1 VNWRRILSPP
11 SSYRSV
17 WVATVLLFLV
27 SLVVAPNSLS
37 GNSVGG
43 MLSFAAVLMVV
54 AAGQT
59 VVVQQRG
66 LDLSIPGVITLCAM
80 VLPIVMSRTGMP
92 FAAAVLVTLAVGAA
106 VGLVNG
112 LLVTVVGITPL
123 IVTLA
128 MNSILV
134 GAVLFYTNQRPSASA
149 PPELIGLLAARPLG
163 VPVGFLIAVV
173 LVLLL
178 ALVLSWTTAGRRFV
192 AAGSNA
198 AVARAAGIPVQGN
211 VIGAYVLSGLTAAI
225 GSMLLIGYVESATV
239 TIGDEYLFTSIAAV
253 VIGGT
258 SFLGGR
264 GSVIAS
270 AVGAIFLTQLVQLL
284 LSAGAPTSVRLLSQ
298 ALAIAVAVAL
308 RTLAPRIRS
317 LVTKRDADAD
327 ARGGGARPGDGAVQS
342 GAPRAMTSRAT

>member
-1 VNWRRILSPP
+1 MNWRRVLSPP

-17 WVATVLLFLV
+17 WVATILLLLV

-37 GNSVGG
+37 SNSIDGL
-43 MLSFAAVLMVV
+43 LSFSAVLMVV

-59 VVVQQRG
+59 LVVQQRG

-80 VLPIVMSRTGMP
+80 VLPIFMTRTGAP
-92 FAAAVLVTLAVGAA
+92 LWLAVLVTLAVGCV
-106 VGLVNG
+106 VGLANG
-112 LLVTVVGITPL
+112 LLVTRVGITPL

-149 PPELIGLLAARPLG
+149 PQQLVDFFAARPLG
-163 VPVGFLIAVV
+163 VPMAFVLAVLFVLLIAV
-173 LVLLL
+173 LM
-178 ALVLSWTTAGRRFV
+178 SWSTAGRRFV

-198 AVARAAGIPVQGN
+198 AVARAAGVQVEVN
-211 VIGAYVLSGLTAAI
+211 VVGSYVLSGLSAAF
-225 GSMLLIGYVESATV
+225 GSILLIGYVESATI

-284 LSAGAPTSVRLLSQ
+284 LATGAPTSVRLLSE
-298 ALAIAVAVAL
+298 AAAIAIAVAL
-308 RTLAPRIRS
+308 RTLVPRIRS
-317 LVTKRDADAD
+317 RLV
-327 ARGGGARPGDGAVQS
+327 RPAAS
-342 GAPRAMTSRAT
+342 L